1 LGGIARSQV
10 DIDRTLGD
18 IRKLKDANNTDRQI
32 MEILAIPIPTYRR
45 YVAKIHKQN
54 KEAWLS
60 LTRNE
65 YETELLKLKGSLED
79 TYNKAKALSEDPK
92 RDPMEILESC
102 SAKDDA
108 RLSIVTLLTEG
119 PEMIRKV
126 EGLLSENKKD
136 KKRKM
141 DTQREDTQEVTIT

>member
-1 LGGIARSQV
+1 MTNRSKV
-10 DIDRTLGD
+10 DMDRILYD
-18 IRKLKDANNTDRQI
+18 IRNLKDSNNTDREI
-32 MEILAIPIPTYRR
+32 MEILAIPIPTYRK
-45 YVAKIHKQN
+45 YVARIHKQN
-54 KEAWLS
+54 KEAWLRV
-60 LTRNE
+60 TMDE

-79 TYNKAKALSEDPK
+79 TYRKAKAISEQQE
-92 RDPMEILESC
+92 RDSMEILEAC

-141 DTQREDTQEVTIT
+141 DTQREDTQEVTTT

>member
-1 LGGIARSQV
+1 M
-10 DIDRTLGD
+10 DRILYD
-18 IRKLKDANNTDRQI
+18 IRNLKDSNNTDREI
-32 MEILAIPIPTYRR
+32 MEILAIPIPTYRK
-45 YVAKIHKQN
+45 YVARIHKQN
-54 KEAWLS
+54 KEAWLRV
-60 LTRNE
+60 TMDE

-79 TYNKAKALSEDPK
+79 TYRKAKAISEQQE
-92 RDPMEILESC
+92 RDSMEILEAC

-141 DTQREDTQEVTIT
+141 DTQREDTQEVTTT